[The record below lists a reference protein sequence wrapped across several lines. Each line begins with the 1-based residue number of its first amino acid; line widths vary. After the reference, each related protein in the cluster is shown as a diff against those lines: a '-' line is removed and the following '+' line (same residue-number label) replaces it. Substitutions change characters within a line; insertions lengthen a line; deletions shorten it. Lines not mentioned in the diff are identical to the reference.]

1 MNTIHNNGENDKPL
15 NEDLETLSQVY
26 AKLEQDEPP
35 DLLDQAILN
44 SAHRALEKKPRWMQ
58 IGWLHGLATAAV
70 FVLAF
75 TIILDQRESAPV
87 FQEDILRNSPAR
99 MEDQRELKKQSVDKI
114 SKSNIEMEARDDAG
128 QKPMMESAPAL
139 AAPANQVMEL
149 SSEEQNETSLRRAQ
163 SDPGVQH
170 KALGKSERAD
180 KDDMTSG
187 YLQEELLMDEADA
200 MTESAPVDAASIQV
214 TPAAAAKPVSSALK
228 ARGRMDATIEQELQA
243 IIELKKSGDES
254 WITEL
259 EAFVERYPDY
269 PLPDGLK
276 D

>member
-15 NEDLETLSQVY
+15 NEDLEKLSQVY
-26 AKLEQDEPP
+26 GKLEQDEPP
-35 DLLDQAILN
+35 DLLDQTILN
-44 SAHRALEKKPRWMQ
+44 SAHRALEKKPGWMQ

-99 MEDQRELKKQSVDKI
+99 MEDERELKKQSFDNTR
-114 SKSNIEMEARDDAG
+114 KSNIEMEASADSE
-128 QKPMMESAPAL
+128 QKPMMETVPAL
-139 AAPANQVMEL
+139 AAPANQTMEL
-149 SSEEQNETSLRRAQ
+149 SSEEQNERSIRRAQ
-163 SDPGVQH
+163 SDLGVQH
-170 KALGKSERAD
+170 KALGKSEHAD

-187 YLQEELLMDEADA
+187 YLQEDLLMDEADA
-200 MTESAPVDAASIQV
+200 MTESPAVDSASIQV
-214 TPAAAAKPVSSALK
+214 TPAAVAEPVSNAVK
-228 ARGRMDATIEQELQA
+228 ARGRMDAVIEQELQT
-243 IIELKKSGDES
+243 IIELQKSGDGS
-254 WITEL
+254 WIAAL